1 MIMLN
6 GENWK
11 MQAIVW
17 KYLVVSFSNMLS
29 TWCQYESLRYVSL
42 ILQTMAKTFKMLP
55 VMLVGM
61 IISKKKHSL
70 QEVCVVTLL
79 TLGLSLFV
87 AGGNVSSENAEGS
100 SFYGICLLMAF
111 LWFDSFTSN
120 FQEKL
125 FKEDNMS
132 KYNQMLYMNLSSAL
146 VATSILVFSGMLPY
160 CLAFLDHPGFASHVL
175 MLSLSAAAGQYYI
188 FSMVQSF
195 GALALAAAMNARSF
209 AFFRSDAKELHG
221 QDPPLVD
228 VEVGEE
234 AELQSLVRS
243 TSGGMQSKTEMATI
257 VGMKGI
263 LKTRVGMN
271 VTRFEAPR
279 SLGNLRFPSK
289 IGSHTKTR
297 FHETFKH
304 FSDIAEDQFDFHN
317 YCLRKTTL
325 KAYVA
330 MLRMQE
336 RLYSH
341 KFYRRAA
348 KDAVKIYLELYD
360 AKVAGVDGAAG
371 GDKADGYPA
380 AGAASQLQG
389 SSVWTTL

>member
-1 MIMLN
+1 MKPKQAISGSGLGNWCPQFSKERTWKEWINFLHYGLGILVTIGAYSFLQERIVSKRYEGEIFKATMFLVLCNRLVSIVYALFMIMLN

-195 GALALAAAMNARSF
+195 GALALAAAMNARQVSTIFISYWTQTQPLTEIQTVGLWVLCISLVLKASCSF

-243 TSGGMQSKTEMATI
+243 TLGGMQSKTEMATI

-263 LKTRVGMN
+263 P
-271 VTRFEAPR
+271 EAE
-279 SLGNLRFPSK
+279 
-289 IGSHTKTR
+289 H
-297 FHETFKH
+297 
-304 FSDIAEDQFDFHN
+304 
-317 YCLRKTTL
+317 
-325 KAYVA
+325 
-330 MLRMQE
+330 
-336 RLYSH
+336 
-341 KFYRRAA
+341 
-348 KDAVKIYLELYD
+348 
-360 AKVAGVDGAAG
+360 
-371 GDKADGYPA
+371 
-380 AGAASQLQG
+380 
-389 SSVWTTL
+389 

>member
-1 MIMLN
+1 MASKAADVDAPGPLIDLGMAPANGNGAIYPKFSKRSWKEWVKFLHYGLGILVTIGAYSFLQERIVSKRYEGEIFKATMFLVLCNRLVSIVYALIMIMVK
-6 GENWK
+6 GESWR

-61 IISKKKHSL
+61 VISRKRHSL
-70 QEVCVVTLL
+70 REVCVVTLL

-111 LWFDSFTSN
+111 LVFDSFTSN

-146 VATSILVFSGMLPY
+146 VSTCLLVFGGMLPY
-160 CLAFLDHPGFASHVL
+160 SLAFLDHPGFASHVL

-195 GALALAAAMNARSF
+195 GALALAAAMNARQVSTIFLSYLTQTQPLTWIQRMGLFILCFSLMMKASCSF
-209 AFFRSDAKELHG
+209 ILEPDVKQLSG
-221 QDPPLVD
+221 QDPPKE
-228 VEVGEE
+228 VELEDAEEGELE
-234 AELQSLVRS
+234 SLVR
-243 TSGGMQSKTEMATI
+243 GGSQSKMELAHVLGAKSSATE
-257 VGMKGI
+257 G
-263 LKTRVGMN
+263 
-271 VTRFEAPR
+271 
-279 SLGNLRFPSK
+279 
-289 IGSHTKTR
+289 
-297 FHETFKH
+297 
-304 FSDIAEDQFDFHN
+304 
-317 YCLRKTTL
+317 
-325 KAYVA
+325 
-330 MLRMQE
+330 
-336 RLYSH
+336 
-341 KFYRRAA
+341 
-348 KDAVKIYLELYD
+348 
-360 AKVAGVDGAAG
+360 
-371 GDKADGYPA
+371 
-380 AGAASQLQG
+380 
-389 SSVWTTL
+389 